1 MGGGAWLA
9 EGGQQMRHNKFAFC
23 LSNFPFAFDYFVL
36 SLGNLI
42 DAQQLTKFGG
52 NTGKG
57 KGKGRSRE
65 GGGKGKRQRKE

>member
-1 MGGGAWLA
+1 MAGKR
-9 EGGQQMRHNKFAFC
+9 GQQMRQNKFAFC

-52 NTGKG
+52 NTGEG
-57 KGKGRSRE
+57 QGERE
-65 GGGKGKRQRKE
+65 EQEGEGGKGKRQRKE